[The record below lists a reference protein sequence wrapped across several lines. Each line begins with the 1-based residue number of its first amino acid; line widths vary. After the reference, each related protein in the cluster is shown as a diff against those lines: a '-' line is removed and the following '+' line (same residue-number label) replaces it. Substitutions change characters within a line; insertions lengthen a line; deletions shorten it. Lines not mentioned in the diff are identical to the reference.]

1 MNAKDDGIEK
11 RQITEELKSN
21 DVDSTRYAMEVIWLF
36 FWISIEYNSN
46 FIVVWVSSI
55 D

>member
-1 MNAKDDGIEK
+1 MNAKDDGFEK

-21 DVDSTRYAMEVIWLF
+21 DVDSTRYTMQVIWLV
-36 FWISIEYNSN
+36 FWNSTEYNSN
-46 FIVVWVSSI
+46 FIVIWVSSV